1 MLINEKNK
9 DYNAF
14 VFEYLCY
21 EQIGNCHFVA
31 PEESQKG
38 NGETSWKVIWG
49 GVTRCSCDDG
59 NMGVWFL
66 LVTVASGNT
75 TSNTQAGAKGLP

>member
-1 MLINEKNK
+1 MLINEKNE

-21 EQIGNCHFVA
+21 EQIGNCNFVA
-31 PEESQKG
+31 PEERQKG

-49 GVTRCSCDDG
+49 GVKKLELPIRHG
-59 NMGVWFL
+59 Q
-66 LVTVASGNT
+66 
-75 TSNTQAGAKGLP
+75 TS